1 MISLDVVFFEFS
13 FPYMDATFCFVGF
26 NFFIFSAASF
36 VLSFV
41 GLFVFFCFSEFHIEI
56 PACARVRCSYV
67 YTSRSDSRCNSFR
80 SARKLLMLFFNFT
93 PPHGQNPFLPVFFA
107 SNISCAVVFPPC
119 AFAPVQMKVTRKW
132 PKIDF
137 IRL

>member
-1 MISLDVVFFEFS
+1 MLFFL
-13 FPYMDATFCFVGF
+13 
-26 NFFIFSAASF
+26 NFLFHTWMQPF
-36 VLSFV
+36 VLSASIF
-41 GLFVFFCFSEFHIEI
+41 LFSQRRVSFLVSLACLFFCFSEFHIEI
-56 PACARVRCSYV
+56 PAYARVRCSYV
-67 YTSRSDSRCNSFR
+67 YTSRSDSRCNSLR

-107 SNISCAVVFPPC
+107 SNISCTVVFPPSS
-119 AFAPVQMKVTRKW
+119 FAPVQMKVTRKW